1 MVDEMRLWY
10 HPESDALFVS
20 SEWPNEGTCDDVTDD
35 DKMRAVARIRGI
47 KIDELPPLPEVTSTL
62 FERMVPP
69 KHTMADAIVASYK
82 RWERKPADLYP
93 TPVNAVEA
101 IMEMIKLFGVKKVW
115 EPACGD
121 GRIARVL
128 EWHGLEV
135 LGTDL
140 REHTG
145 YGFGGL
151 DFIND
156 DPLDKWGLIT
166 DDCDMVMTNPP
177 FSLAR
182 EFIEKALGM
191 PYVKV
196 VIMLVKQNYYNTDN
210 RFDFFEDLRP
220 TFFLP
225 LTWRLAFL
233 PERGKSPLMDCA
245 WAVWVKDHN
254 DLFDGDGR
262 PVDACIMQPVRK
274 KVYPGYHGPGLRSA
288 MAALT
293 EACDELAKAMGD
305 AATSA

>member
-1 MVDEMRLWY
+1 MRLWF
-10 HPESDALFVS
+10 HPDSDALHISEEWDGVS
-20 SEWPNEGTCDDVTDD
+20 EDVTDVPE
-35 DKMRAVARIRGI
+35 MRKAARDRGM
-47 KIDELPPLPEVTSTL
+47 KFTYDVEVTSG
-62 FERMVPP
+62 
-69 KHTMADAIVASYK
+69 KHTMAAAIVASYK

-93 TPVNAVEA
+93 TPVNAVES
-101 IMEMIKLFGVKKVW
+101 IMGLVHSLNVKKVW

-128 EWHGLEV
+128 EWHGYDV

-156 DPLDKWGLIT
+156 DPARKWGWDTSDVDLII
-166 DDCDMVMTNPP
+166 TNPP

-182 EFIEKALGM
+182 EFIERALSIT
-191 PYVKV
+191 PN

-210 RFDFFEDLRP
+210 RYDFFGKHRP
-220 TFFLP
+220 AMFLP

-245 WAVWVKDHN
+245 WAVWTDQVKN
-254 DLFDGDGR
+254 DLFDAAGL
-262 PVDACIMQPVRK
+262 PLDACLMEPVRK
-274 KVYPGYHGPGLRSA
+274 KVYPGYHGPGIRSA
-288 MAALT
+288 LAALT
-293 EACDELAKAMGD
+293 EAVGD
-305 AATSA
+305 LTDTVRDAR

>member
-1 MVDEMRLWY
+1 VDDEVRLWY
-10 HPESDALFVS
+10 HPESDALFLDG
-20 SEWPNEGTCDDVTDD
+20 EGPFDCDDVT
-35 DKMRAVARIRGI
+35 MEARFRTAAQDRGI
-47 KIDELPPLPEVTSTL
+47 DISVLPTLAHVEPIQHIAEVTSGAEL
-62 FERMVPP
+62 MAR
-69 KHTMADAIVASYK
+69 HTMADAIVASYK
-82 RWERKPADLYP
+82 KWERKPADLYP

-101 IMEMIKLFGVKKVW
+101 IIEMIKLFGVKKVW

-135 LGTDL
+135 LGTDI
-140 REHTG
+140 REFPG
-145 YGFGGL
+145 YGYGGL
-151 DFIND
+151 DFINE
-156 DPLDKWGLIT
+156 DPIDKWGLIV

-191 PYVKV
+191 PHVKV

-210 RFDFFEDLRP
+210 RYDFFEDMRP
-220 TFFLP
+220 SFFLP

-245 WAVWVKDHN
+245 WAVWVKDAD
-254 DLFDGDGR
+254 DLFDGAGR
-262 PVDACIMQPVRK
+262 PVDGCIMQPVRK
-274 KVYPGYHGPGLRSA
+274 KVYPGYHGPGLKSA

-293 EACDELAKAMGD
+293 EAVDELAGAIRG
-305 AATSA
+305 